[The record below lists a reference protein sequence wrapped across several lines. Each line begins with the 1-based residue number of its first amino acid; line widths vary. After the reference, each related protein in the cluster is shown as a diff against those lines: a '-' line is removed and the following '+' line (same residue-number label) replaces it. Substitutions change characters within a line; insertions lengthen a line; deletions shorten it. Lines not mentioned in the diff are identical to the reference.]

1 MKKLNVYIA
10 CQIIIGF
17 LLVATSLVSILWL
30 TQSLRF
36 LEMIT
41 NKGLPIGIFIKMTS
55 CLMPR
60 LFSILSPISLFV
72 AVMFVYNRML
82 TDRELI
88 VIKSAGISPWQC
100 AKPAL
105 FIGII
110 TTLLAAYINIFAAPI
125 IEKKF
130 YEIEWQVKNDISHLM
145 FREGEFT
152 TIDDNLTLFIT
163 SHSKDGSVEGVMI
176 NDERNPKTKNTISAE
191 KGIIIYTDSGPRIV
205 LINGIRQEI
214 NNKTLQFSTI
224 SFDRY
229 SVDFTIAQSKKK
241 RSNSYRAQTLSDL
254 LNADKNPNLSP
265 AEARRFVVEGNKR
278 LLNPLYNFIFSLIA
292 CIGLLIGNFNRRGQG
307 KIICISILAMVLLE
321 VNDLIFGNLAAKKI
335 YLLPLYYSNY
345 IVPTLICFYM
355 LFFYN
360 SAKKTHSNKKEL
372 SAYV

>member
-1 MKKLNVYIA
+1 MKKLNIYIA
-10 CQIIIGF
+10 SQILIGF

-41 NKGLPIGIFIKMTS
+41 NKGLPISIFIKMTS

-60 LFSILSPISLFV
+60 LFTILSPISLFV
-72 AVMFVYNRML
+72 AVLFVYNRMIA
-82 TDRELI
+82 DRELI

-100 AKPAL
+100 AKPAI
-105 FIGII
+105 FIGILA
-110 TTLLAAYINIFAAPI
+110 TLFAVYINNFAAPI

-130 YEIEWQVKNDISHLM
+130 YELEWQVKNDVSHLM

-163 SHSKDGSVEGVMI
+163 AHGKDGSVEGVMI
-176 NDERNPKTKNTISAE
+176 NDERNPKIKNTISAE
-191 KGIIIYTDSGPRIV
+191 SGVIIYTDTGPRII

-214 NNKTLQFSTI
+214 NNKTLQFSSI

-229 SVDFTIAQSKKK
+229 SVDFSLAQSKKK
-241 RSNSYRAQTLSDL
+241 RTNSYRSQTLSDL
-254 LNADKNPNLSP
+254 LNANKNPNLSP
-265 AEARRFVVEGNKR
+265 AEARRFIVEGNKR

-307 KIICISILAMVLLE
+307 KIIFISILSMVIVE
-321 VNDLIFGNLAAKKI
+321 VNDLILGNLATKKL
-335 YLLPLYYSNY
+335 YLLFLYYSNY
-345 IVPTLICFYM
+345 IIPTLVCFYL

-360 SAKKTHSNKKEL
+360 SAKKSLSNKKEL
-372 SAYV
+372 TAYV